1 MDFYFTFGAHHMG
14 YPGYVKI
21 TAPDAKKAR
30 DTMVKYYG
38 RNWCGQYPGLHY
50 IADGEQFLR
59 DTLVWP
65 E

>member
-1 MDFYFTFGAHHMG
+1 MDFYFTFGTNHMG

-21 TAPDAKKAR
+21 TAPNAKKAR
-30 DTMVKYYG
+30 DTMIKYYG

-50 IADGEQFLR
+50 IADNEKFLK

>member
-1 MDFYFTFGAHHMG
+1 MDFYFTFSTNHMG

-21 TAPDAKKAR
+21 TAPNAKKAR
-30 DTMVKYYG
+30 DIMIKYYDW
-38 RNWCGQYPGLHY
+38 NWYGQYPNLFY
-50 IADGEQFLR
+50 IADAEKFLK